1 MGKRKN
7 CNKKDSRCRC
17 IQCYNKKKLL
27 EHQERLSRIQ
37 KVFLNITFKEKDKYK
52 IYNTKWDCEAKL
64 WYWEGDINDLP
75 ELLVALKRC

>member
-1 MGKRKN
+1 MHALRVREEERREEKRI
-7 CNKKDSRCRC
+7 R
-17 IQCYNKKKLL
+17 
-27 EHQERLSRIQ
+27 EQERLSRIQ

-75 ELLVALKRC
+75 DPLVALLRC